1 MFLWLCFDTGEP
13 EMNIRNGGQ
22 SAAYHDARY
31 RACLQQIAQ
40 RDYDALDAYDAAGCF
55 MPEGGLSDEELSIGE
70 FNDWLASLKGA

>member
-1 MFLWLCFDTGEP
+1 M
-13 EMNIRNGGQ
+13 MHIRNGGQ

-55 MPEGGLSDEELSIGE
+55 MPEGGLSDEELSISE
-70 FNDWLASLKGA
+70 FNDWLASLKGQ